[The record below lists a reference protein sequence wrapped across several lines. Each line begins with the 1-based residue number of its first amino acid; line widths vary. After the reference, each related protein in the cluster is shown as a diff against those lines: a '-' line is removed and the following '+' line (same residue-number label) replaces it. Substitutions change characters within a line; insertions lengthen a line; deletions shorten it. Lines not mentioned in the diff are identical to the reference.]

1 MFLFSVVE
9 CVFVLVASLFPCAL
23 SWSQVDL
30 FFIVWGLGDGFV
42 NDTAGKAIS
51 AEGAITFFSAVA
63 CGRRYSLWIDDA
75 FVVFSD
81 DLGHIFH
88 AAVA

>member
-1 MFLFSVVE
+1 MCPQLVPSRPFLH
-9 CVFVLVASLFPCAL
+9 C
-23 SWSQVDL
+23 
-30 FFIVWGLGDGFV
+30 WGLGDGFV

-51 AEGAITFFSAVA
+51 AEGAITFLSAVV
-63 CGRRYSLWIDDA
+63 CGRRCSLWVDDA

-81 DLGHIFH
+81 DLGHIFR

>member
-9 CVFVLVASLFPCAL
+9 CVFVLVVSLFPCAL
-23 SWSQVDL
+23 SYSQVDL
-30 FFIVWGLGDGFV
+30 FFIVWGLGNGFV

-51 AEGAITFFSAVA
+51 AEGAITFLSAVA
-63 CGRRYSLWIDDA
+63 CGCRYSLWVDDA

-81 DLGHIFH
+81 DLGHIFR

>member
-51 AEGAITFFSAVA
+51 AEGQSHFFRQLDEGAGTLFGLMTLLLCFLMIWAIFSAQ
-63 CGRRYSLWIDDA
+63 L
-75 FVVFSD
+75 
-81 DLGHIFH
+81 
-88 AAVA
+88 

>member
-1 MFLFSVVE
+1 M
-9 CVFVLVASLFPCAL
+9 CVCVGSFFVSMCPQLVPSRP
-23 SWSQVDL
+23 

-51 AEGAITFFSAVA
+51 AEGAITFPSAVA
-63 CGRRYSLWIDDA
+63 CGRRYSLWVDDA

-81 DLGHIFH
+81 DLGHIFR
-88 AAVA
+88 AAVV